1 MKRLA
6 ASLVLVG
13 ASTLA
18 ALLGFELLLRAIGY
32 SAPIWNEADPQ
43 LGWRLRPGVQ
53 AHYTGEGDAFV
64 SINAAGWRDR
74 DHALEKPA
82 GVYRIAVL
90 GDSYS
95 EARQVPVEKAYWALL
110 PQELERCGFQSGK
123 RIESLNFGVSGYGT
137 AQEYLVLEARAG
149 RYRPDLVLLQFTNG
163 NDVRNNSREL
173 EPEAQRPYF
182 RLEVGK
188 NTGNQ
193 LRLDDSFASSG
204 DFARRTSGTSVLA
217 RSLTDHSRLLQMLRT
232 LRERG
237 AAPRPAAATAAVAG
251 AEQGLDPRVLKAPE
265 DAQWERAWQLTEAL
279 IAGTR
284 DLALKQGAGFL
295 LVTVPY
301 AIQVHPSAE
310 ARASFQRTLGA
321 PDLFY
326 PDRRLAQ
333 FAARHGIAAVPLAP
347 AMQHLADETGV
358 FFHGFPAS
366 GMGQGHWNELG
377 HRVAAQLIAQRLCA
391 GEGEGPPARVLSAGR

>member
-13 ASTLA
+13 ASTLV

-32 SAPIWNEADPQ
+32 SAPVWNEADPQ

-53 AHYTGEGDAFV
+53 ARYTGEGDAFV

-82 GVYRIAVL
+82 GVYRIVVL

-95 EARQVPVEKAYWALL
+95 EARQVPVEKAFWALL
-110 PQELERCGFQSGK
+110 PRELERCGFHSGK

-137 AQEYLVLEARAG
+137 AQEYLVLEERAS

-173 EPEAQRPYF
+173 EPEAKRPYF
-182 RLEVGK
+182 SLDAG
-188 NTGNQ
+188 GA

-204 DFARRTSGTSVLA
+204 EFGRRASGASVLV
-217 RSLTDHSRLLQMLRT
+217 RSLTDHSRLLQMLRAVKE
-232 LRERG
+232 RAPAPRG
-237 AAPRPAAATAAVAG
+237 APAAAAG
-251 AEQGLDPRVLKAPE
+251 AEQGLDSRVLEAPQ

-284 DLALKQGAGFL
+284 DLAAKQGAGFL

-333 FAARHGIAAVPLAP
+333 FAARHGIAAVALAP
-347 AMQHLADETGV
+347 VMQHLADETGV

-366 GMGQGHWNELG
+366 GMGLGHWNELG

-391 GEGEGPPARVLSAGR
+391 GEGERPPAPLLSAGR

>member
-6 ASLVLVG
+6 ASLAFIC
-13 ASTLA
+13 ASTLV

-43 LGWRLRPGVQ
+43 LGWRLRAGVQ
-53 AHYTGEGDAFV
+53 ARYTGEGDAFV

-82 GVYRIAVL
+82 DVYRIVVL
-90 GDSYS
+90 GDSYA
-95 EARQVPVEKAYWALL
+95 EARQVPVEKAFWALL
-110 PQELERCGFQSGK
+110 PRELERCGFQSGK

-182 RLEVGK
+182 SLEAGAAA
-188 NTGNQ
+188 GYA
-193 LRLDDSFASSG
+193 LRLDDSFASS
-204 DFARRTSGTSVLA
+204 DEFTRRASGASVLV
-217 RSLTDHSRLLQMLRT
+217 RSLTDHSRLLQMLRAAKE
-232 LRERG
+232 RASAARG
-237 AAPRPAAATAAVAG
+237 AAAAAPG
-251 AEQGLDPRVLKAPE
+251 AEQGLDSRVLKAPE

-279 IAGTR
+279 IATTR

-310 ARASFQRTLGA
+310 ARASFLRTLGA

-326 PDRRLAQ
+326 PDRRLAR
-333 FAARHGIAAVPLAP
+333 FAARHGIAVVPLAP
-347 AMQHLADETGV
+347 AMQRLADETGI
-358 FFHGFPAS
+358 FFHGFPGS
-366 GMGQGHWNELG
+366 GMGLGHWNELG
-377 HRVAAQLIAQRLCA
+377 HRAAAQLIAQRLCA
-391 GEGEGPPARVLSAGR
+391 GEGERPRARLLSADR

>member
-1 MKRLA
+1 VKRLA
-6 ASLVLVG
+6 ASLAIIG
-13 ASTLA
+13 ASTLV

-32 SAPIWNEADPQ
+32 SAPVWNEADPQ

-53 AHYTGEGDAFV
+53 ARYTGEGDAFV
-64 SINAAGWRDR
+64 SINSAGWRDR
-74 DHALEKPA
+74 DHAREKPD

-95 EARQVPVEKAYWALL
+95 EARQVPVEKAFWALL
-110 PQELERCGFQSGK
+110 PGELERCGFQAGK

-137 AQEYLVLEARAG
+137 AQELLVLDVRAG
-149 RYRPDLVLLQFTNG
+149 LFRPDLVLLQFTNG
-163 NDVRNNSREL
+163 NDVRNNSPEL
-173 EPEAQRPYF
+173 EREVRRPYF
-182 RLEVGK
+182 RLVGDE
-188 NTGNQ
+188 
-193 LRLDDSFASSG
+193 LRLDDSFASSEEFG
-204 DFARRTSGTSVLA
+204 RRVSGAAVLVRGLA
-217 RSLTDHSRLLQMLRT
+217 DHSRLVQMLRT
-232 LRERG
+232 VRERG
-237 AAPRPAAATAAVAG
+237 VNPRAVTSQAPG
-251 AEQGLDPRVLKAPE
+251 AEQGLDPRVLKAPQ
-265 DAQWERAWQLTEAL
+265 DAQWERAWRLTEAL
-279 IAGTR
+279 IARTR
-284 DLALKQGAGFL
+284 DLAAKQGAGFL

-310 ARASFQRTLGA
+310 ARSSFERTLGV

-366 GMGQGHWNELG
+366 GMGLGHWNELG
-377 HRVAAQLIAQRLCA
+377 HKVAAQLIAQRLCA
-391 GEGEGPPARVLSAGR
+391 GEGERPPARLLRAGR

>member
-13 ASTLA
+13 ASALVALA
-18 ALLGFELLLRAIGY
+18 GFELLLRAIGY
-32 SAPIWNEADPQ
+32 SAPIWGEADPQ
-43 LGWRLRPGVQ
+43 LGWRLRAGVQ
-53 AHYTGEGDAFV
+53 ARHTGEGEAFV

-82 GVYRIAVL
+82 GVYRIVVL

-95 EARQVPVEKAYWALL
+95 EARQVPVDQAFWALL
-110 PQELERCGFQSGK
+110 PRELERCGFQSGK

-137 AQEYLVLEARAG
+137 AQEYLVLEARAS

-182 RLEVGK
+182 SLDADGV
-188 NTGNQ
+188 
-193 LRLDDSFASSG
+193 LRLDDSFASSAAFG
-204 DFARRTSGTSVLA
+204 RRASRASALV
-217 RSLTDHSRLLQMLRT
+217 RSLTDHSRLLQMLRAVKE
-232 LRERG
+232 RSSAARG
-237 AAPRPAAATAAVAG
+237 AAAG
-251 AEQGLDPRVLKAPE
+251 AEQGLDTRVLEAPQ
-265 DAQWERAWQLTEAL
+265 DARWERAWRLTEAL
-279 IAGTR
+279 IASTR
-284 DLALKQGAGFL
+284 DLAAKQGAGFL

-321 PDLFY
+321 PDLLY

-333 FAARHGIAAVPLAP
+333 FAARHGIDALALAP

-358 FFHGFPAS
+358 FFHGFPGT
-366 GMGQGHWNELG
+366 GMGLGHWNELG
-377 HRVAAQLIAQRLCA
+377 HTVAAQLIAQRLCA
-391 GEGEGPPARVLSAGR
+391 GEGERPPARLRSAGR